1 MPMVP
6 NAAILTACALRA
18 GGFFHATSRAFG
30 RSGRPRRLYL
40 TVGSSR
46 ARVVQRRRTGP
57 LCGKRVQ
64 RRLLFLLAKSEAV
77 FCRAYAAPGRMVGF
91 RRRIEERSLRRGCNG

>member
-18 GGFFHATSRAFG
+18 GGFFTPRVARLADPANPEGCTSRLG
-30 RSGRPRRLYL
+30 RAGRASSGA
-40 TVGSSR
+40 VR
-46 ARVVQRRRTGP
+46 AGP

-64 RRLLFLLAKSEAV
+64 RRLLFSLAKSEAV
-77 FCRAYAAPGRMVGF
+77 FCRAHAAPGRMVGF
-91 RRRIEERSLRRGCNG
+91 RRRIEERSLRRG